1 MSAFQIDDNF
11 QNMSRSLLFPL
22 DSVEENS
29 SDLEFFHM
37 EMSARALIC
46 DLIDEEV
53 ASHWQRLFLRSA

>member
-46 DLIDEEV
+46 
-53 ASHWQRLFLRSA
+53 A